1 MIFMDEKKFRKILEL
16 EEKAMKKYISL
27 IDWDYVMEA
36 LPEDEQLE
44 YYQLLSEELPYNRR
58 IKEKI
63 KMLRQQVL

>member
-1 MIFMDEKKFRKILEL
+1 MNEERLQRIIGL

-44 YYQLLSEELPYNRR
+44 YYQLLSEELPDNRR

>member
-1 MIFMDEKKFRKILEL
+1 MNEERLQRIIDL

-36 LPEDEQLE
+36 LPEDEQLG
-44 YYQLLSEELPYNRR
+44 YYQLLSEELPDNRR

>member
-44 YYQLLSEELPYNRR
+44 YYQLLSEELPDNRR